1 MKIVR
6 PSELI
11 YDESFIREVVDD
23 VCDEIKRA
31 PQDKIVLTGGR
42 GIGKSTILYNLE
54 NREISH
60 KNPFIYTHFDSV
72 VSFSRVP
79 DNVFSDEFHRHY
91 YEIIFS
97 LKILNYLK
105 RKYPFIY
112 DTYFK
117 GADSIVRTS
126 YQELRSFGRRR
137 HGRNLIYFNTGILVK
152 DILDKLREVL
162 KLETVNLAIDRF
174 DWTNGRSIYTEKLLS
189 DYFPMFDKTV
199 ITSDDTTFFERE
211 EDIEAQGF
219 KIIKPTYSQ
228 DLDFMRF
235 LINNNCDDD
244 VIKAIL
250 GTISDEDLKY
260 LITSC
265 NGNIDAMLTIINELE
280 SKWHFYNGSLEVSK
294 ELHGETE
301 KELGRIR
308 QVNSVSVP
316 PKFYL

>member
-162 KLETVNLAIDRF
+162 KLETVNLVIDRF

-228 DLDFMRF
+228 ALDFMRF

>member
-11 YDESFIREVVDD
+11 HDESFIREVVDD

-79 DNVFSDEFHRHY
+79 DNIFSDEFHRHY

-105 RKYPFIY
+105 RNYPFIY
-112 DTYFK
+112 DTHFK
-117 GADSIVRTS
+117 GVDSIVRTS

-137 HGRNLIYFNTGILVK
+137 HNRNLIYFNTGILVK

-189 DYFPMFDKTV
+189 DYFLMFDKTV
-199 ITSDDTTFFERE
+199 ITSDDVTFSERE
-211 EDIEAQGF
+211 EDIKVKGF

-228 DLDFMRF
+228 DLNFIRF

-244 VIKAIL
+244 VIKALL
-250 GTISDEDLKY
+250 GTISDEDFKY
-260 LITSC
+260 LITAC
-265 NGNIDAMLTIINELE
+265 NGDIDAMLTIINELE
-280 SKWHFYNGSLEVSK
+280 GKWHFYNGGLDVSK

-301 KELGRIR
+301 RALGRIR
-308 QVNSVSVP
+308 QIKSVSVP

>member
-308 QVNSVSVP
+308 QVNSISVP

>member
-137 HGRNLIYFNTGILVK
+137 RGRNLIYFNTGILVK

-199 ITSDDTTFFERE
+199 ITSDDTMFFERE

-228 DLDFMRF
+228 ALDFMRF

>member
-228 DLDFMRF
+228 ALDFMRF

>member
-280 SKWHFYNGSLEVSK
+280 SKWHFYNGSLEISK

>member
-97 LKILNYLK
+97 LKSLNYLK

-308 QVNSVSVP
+308 QVNSISVP